1 MKAIGDALQGIMAK
15 NSTKD
20 ADKQT
25 ADKQTT
31 LQKYMK
37 MFNDSWT
44 YAQQNYHETWDNNWK
59 LYRNIRV
66 KKNHP
71 GTIEAFVP
79 MVNSTV
85 NTIVASLFN
94 SNPTVK
100 YIPNRPDQEDET
112 DILNDVYQDFARRDG
127 WALKNK
133 INGRQGVITGNYFE
147 YLEWQPDDNGGYVHK
162 EVIPIRDAIVDP
174 NAHNIEDA
182 AYVGRRFFTS
192 KKALKEATIYNAET
206 GKVEKRYKD
215 LSDVQEGAG
224 MGGVDSESDKAK
236 KDEALGSVSPDRQ
249 SQVEVIEIWTH
260 KEVVVIANRKAV
272 IEQRENPYYTLRKAK
287 FNQAKLEHEMQRA
300 QILMETAGAKDIG
313 EFAEEFNEKNAG
325 LIPFAH
331 GCEYPDVSLFYG
343 SSDVDIIADEQE
355 LLNTLTELN
364 IEAVLYQLFPE
375 RRIDPRFADKID
387 NLDPAPGKVYPL
399 PAGAM
404 DWNNPP
410 AIPTNVFS
418 ERTNIKGEIREA
430 ASVSEIS
437 KGITA
442 TDSTTAT
449 EIKAMLG
456 QADIRISEKADSLAQ
471 GFFKQEATIVF
482 KLLQLYADD
491 NYMIRTVGEDGI
503 NFEKVD
509 MERFRGEYMPM
520 VTLDVQA
527 QLEKSEKQ
535 EAYMNAY
542 QMVIADATNN
552 LQAAKEIMYP
562 KMMPDLSQEEINRI
576 IAPQTQV
583 QDIMGAEGLESALNA
598 SQAPISTGTQNEALN
613 ATSEPAVAPDEQEMA
628 GDQAIFA

>member
-1 MKAIGDALQGIMAK
+1 MWYNKANGDASINNSMAK
-15 NSTKD
+15 SAKSSSD
-20 ADKQT
+20 ANKSV
-25 ADKQTT
+25 
-31 LQKYMK
+31 LGKYMR
-37 MFNDSWT
+37 MFNNSWT
-44 YAQQNYHETWDNNWK
+44 YAQQNYHQVWENNWK

-66 KKNHP
+66 RKNHP

-100 YIPNRPDQEDET
+100 YIPNRIDQEDET
-112 DILNDVYQDFARRDG
+112 EILNDVYQDFARRDG

-162 EVIPIRDAIVDP
+162 EVVPIRDAIIDP
-174 NAHNIEDA
+174 NCHNIGDA
-182 AYVGRRFFTS
+182 EYVGRRFFTS
-192 KKALKEATIYNAET
+192 KKNLEEATIYNPET

-215 LSDVQEGAG
+215 LKDVQDGG
-224 MGGVDSESDKAK
+224 GYGGVDTESDKAK

-249 SQVEVIEIWTH
+249 SQVEIIEIWTH
-260 KEVVVIANRKAV
+260 KEVVVIANRKVV
-272 IEQRENPYYTLRKAK
+272 IEQRENPYYTLSKSRY
-287 FNQAKLEHEMQRA
+287 NQRKLEHELERA
-300 QILMETAGAKDIG
+300 QTLMDTAGAVDIG
-313 EFAEEFNEKNAG
+313 EFDEAFDERSAG

-331 GCEYPDVSLFYG
+331 GCEYPDVSLVYG

-355 LLNTLTELN
+355 LLNTITELN

-375 RRIDPRFADKID
+375 RRIDPNFADKID

-404 DWNNPP
+404 DWQNPP
-410 AIPTNVFS
+410 AIPTNAFA

-456 QADIRISEKADSLAQ
+456 QADIRIREKADNLAQ
-471 GFFKQEATIVF
+471 GFFMQEATIVF

-491 NYMIRTVGEDGI
+491 GYMIRKVGEDGI
-503 NFEKVD
+503 NFERVD
-509 MERFRGEYMPM
+509 MTQFKGEYTPM

-527 QLEKSEKQ
+527 RLERQEKQ
-535 EAYMNAY
+535 EAYMSAY
-542 QMVIADATNN
+542 QMVIADPTNN

-562 KMMPDLSQEEINRI
+562 KMMPDLSADEIDRI
-576 IAPQTQV
+576 IHQQPQLPMEAPQEAINPEMQDLGV
-583 QDIMGAEGLESALNA
+583 QD
-598 SQAPISTGTQNEALN
+598 
-613 ATSEPAVAPDEQEMA
+613 AVAEDEQMITEEQPIY
-628 GDQAIFA
+628 G